1 MIVVSFGGLPG
12 AEEDL
17 LFVGLGRHGFGTAA
31 MGRLLRIL
39 EEKGKEC
46 PEEERENTGWGKGG
60 FLTDFI

>member
-1 MIVVSFGGLPG
+1 
-12 AEEDL
+12 
-17 LFVGLGRHGFGTAA
+17 